1 MSYSNA
7 REGILVP
14 PDDDDDY
21 ECICGHCNGSG
32 EGMYDG
38 TTCSACG
45 GSGIE
50 RDDDDEGSDDYWETE
65 GDNDDHRFF

>member
-1 MSYSNA
+1 MNCSNVGA
-7 REGILVP
+7 GILVP
-14 PDDDDDY
+14 PDDDDEY

-50 RDDDDEGSDDYWETE
+50 RDDSGSDDYWEE
-65 GDNDDHRFF
+65 DSDDTPF